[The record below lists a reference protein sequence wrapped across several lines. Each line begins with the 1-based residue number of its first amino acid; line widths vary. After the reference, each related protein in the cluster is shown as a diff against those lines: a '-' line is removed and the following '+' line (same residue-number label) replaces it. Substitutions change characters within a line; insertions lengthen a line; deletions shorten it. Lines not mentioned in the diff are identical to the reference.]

1 MSRVLVVTGTDTDV
15 GKTVATAALAAALG
29 RTGSVAVDK
38 PVQTGVRPGE
48 PGDVEEVARLAGV
61 ADTSV
66 GARLTR
72 PMAPVQAARHEGA
85 APAAL
90 PTLAEH
96 VARIAALTG
105 STEGSDG
112 SDGTDAVLV
121 EGSGGLLVQLDESR
135 HTIADLADALRRHP
149 GLDTSVVVVAR
160 AGLGT
165 LNHTEL
171 TLEALRARGLP
182 VAGIVIGSW
191 PREPDEIVLDN
202 RDHLGALGVPLL
214 GAIPEGA
221 PRLAPETFRREAPG
235 WLPGLVSRPTG

>member
-15 GKTVATAALAAALG
+15 GKTIATAALAAALR

-38 PVQTGVRPGE
+38 PVQTGVQPGE
-48 PGDVEEVARLAGV
+48 PGDVEEIARLASAV
-61 ADTSV
+61 AISV

-72 PMAPVQAARHEGA
+72 PMAPVQAARREDA
-85 APAAL
+85 AAASL

-96 VARIAALTG
+96 VARITALTALA
-105 STEGSDG
+105 EGARGAD
-112 SDGTDAVLV
+112 TVLV
-121 EGSGGLLVQLDESR
+121 EGSGGLLVHLDESG
-135 HTIADLADALRRHP
+135 HTLADLAQALQRHP
-149 GLDTSVVVVAR
+149 SLDSRVVVVAR

-171 TLEALRARGLP
+171 TLEALRARGLA

-191 PREPDEIVLDN
+191 PREPDEIALDN
-202 RDHLGALGVPLL
+202 RDHLGALGAPLL

-235 WLPGLVSRPTG
+235 WLPGLIGLENP

>member
-1 MSRVLVVTGTDTDV
+1 MNRVLVVTGTDTDV

-48 PGDVEEVARLAGV
+48 PGDVEEIARLAGAV
-61 ADTSV
+61 AISV
-66 GARLTR
+66 GARLTQ
-72 PMAPVQAARHEGA
+72 PMAPVQAARREGA
-85 APAAL
+85 PATL

-96 VARIAALTG
+96 VARITALAALAK
-105 STEGSDG
+105 
-112 SDGTDAVLV
+112 DARGADTVLV
-121 EGSGGLLVQLDESR
+121 EGSGGLLVQLEESGR
-135 HTIADLADALRRHP
+135 TIADFAHALQQHRA
-149 GLDTSVVVVAR
+149 LDSRVVVVAR

-171 TLEALRARGLP
+171 TLEALRARGLA

-191 PREPDEIVLDN
+191 PREPDAIALDN

-221 PRLAPETFRREAPG
+221 PRSAPETFRREAPG
-235 WLPGLVSRPTG
+235 WLPGLVGLENP